1 MSGLFKK
8 IAQALARQNNK
19 NSSPKPKSTIDA
31 INKKCNKLF
40 ENIYTRCRIDFG
52 RELVELMDIKKHVA
66 EKCQTEETCTPVQE
80 MLAKKIIE
88 LIILY
93 FNIADSL
100 VAMQKIDSTGQMVDD
115 YINITK
121 DKMVKIQELIK
132 TLNNQFYIKSEDSAS
147 QERCDDLINEAE
159 ALKNVI
165 KQSIIKD
172 CRDKNYE

>member
-1 MSGLFKK
+1 MPGLFKK
-8 IAQALARQNNK
+8 ISQTLARLNNR
-19 NSSPKPKSTIDA
+19 NPSPKPKSTIDA

-40 ENIYTRCRIDFG
+40 ENIYARCRIDFG
-52 RELVELMDIKKHVA
+52 RELLELMDIKKHVV

-88 LIILY
+88 LIVLY

-100 VAMQKIDSTGQMVDD
+100 VAMQKIDSTGQMVGD
-115 YINITK
+115 YINLTK
-121 DKMVKIQELIK
+121 DKMLKIQELIK

-172 CRDKNYE
+172 YREKNYE

>member
-1 MSGLFKK
+1 
-8 IAQALARQNNK
+8 
-19 NSSPKPKSTIDA
+19 
-31 INKKCNKLF
+31 
-40 ENIYTRCRIDFG
+40 
-52 RELVELMDIKKHVA
+52 
-66 EKCQTEETCTPVQE
+66 
-80 MLAKKIIE
+80 MLAKRIIE

-93 FNIADSL
+93 FNIVDSL
-100 VAMQKIDSTGQMVDD
+100 VAMQKIGSTDKMAVD

-132 TLNNQFYIKSEDSAS
+132 TLNNQFYMKSKDSAS

-172 CRDKNYE
+172 YRDKDYE